1 MLLKQNNGLGLK
13 AVLLNFLFIYNIAT
27 GVNAVQFGL

>member
-1 MLLKQNNGLGLK
+1 MLLRQSNGLALK

-27 GVNAVQFGL
+27 GMSAVQFGL